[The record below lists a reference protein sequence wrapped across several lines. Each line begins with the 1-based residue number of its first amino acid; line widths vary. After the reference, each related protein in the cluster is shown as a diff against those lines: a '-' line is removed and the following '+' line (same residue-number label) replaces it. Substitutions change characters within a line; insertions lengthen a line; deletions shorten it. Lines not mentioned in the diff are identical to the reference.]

1 MPHDIIVE
9 QRRRKILLEILKKA
23 FDKFD
28 ALIILAAVFLF
39 IHFNYDNLSLLD
51 KIYIA
56 SFAFWTVTKFIRLY
70 IVYKNEKEG

>member
-1 MPHDIIVE
+1 M
-9 QRRRKILLEILKKA
+9 LELLKKA

-28 ALIILAAVFLF
+28 ALIILAAIFLF
-39 IHFNYDNLSLLD
+39 IHFDYGNLSLLD

-70 IVYKNEKEG
+70 ILYNKDKKG

>member
-1 MPHDIIVE
+1 ME
-9 QRRRKILLEILKKA
+9 LLKKA

-39 IHFNYDNLSLLD
+39 LHFDYSNLSLLD

-56 SFAFWTVTKFIRLY
+56 SFTFWTATKLIRLY
-70 IVYKNEKEG
+70 IIYRNEKKG

>member
-1 MPHDIIVE
+1 MI
-9 QRRRKILLEILKKA
+9 EILKKA

-39 IHFNYDNLSLLD
+39 LHFDYSNLSLID

-56 SFAFWTVTKFIRLY
+56 SFSVWAVMKAIRVY
-70 IVYKNEKEG
+70 ILYKNERKG

>member
-1 MPHDIIVE
+1 M
-9 QRRRKILLEILKKA
+9 LEILKKA

-39 IHFNYDNLSLLD
+39 LHFDYGSLSLID

-56 SFAFWTVTKFIRLY
+56 SFSVWAVMKAIRVY
-70 IVYKNEKEG
+70 ILYKNEKG